1 MLFCYICPIEH
12 CVCTVHLHLILLFR
26 YVQVVSHDLSL
37 LLGKSVEARDWLST
51 VEPRAVRAVMKRI
64 VDDVNLI
71 GKIHITI

>member
-1 MLFCYICPIEH
+1 MSLFYFYFDSSNKFKEVMVDAFQKPF
-12 CVCTVHLHLILLFR
+12 ILR

-64 VDDVNLI
+64 VEDVNLI
-71 GKIHITI
+71 GK